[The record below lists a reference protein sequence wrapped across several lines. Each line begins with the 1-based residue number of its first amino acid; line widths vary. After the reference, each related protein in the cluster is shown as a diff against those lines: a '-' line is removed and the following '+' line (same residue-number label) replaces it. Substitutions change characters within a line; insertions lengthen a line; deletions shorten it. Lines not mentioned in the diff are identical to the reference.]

1 MGSTEPTTDT
11 LESAASMTVEAVVG
25 EANGGG
31 AYAVKLPVFE
41 GPLDLLLHLI
51 RQNEVEIT
59 DIPIALIGKQYLAY
73 LEMMHELNLDVA
85 AEYLV
90 MAATLALIKS
100 RMLLPPDGEA
110 EDQEAIDPRA
120 ELVARLLE
128 YQRFKEVADELA
140 KRRLLE
146 RDVFRAHGMEPDAIP
161 ESEREISVGLFQL
174 LEAFRD
180 VLNQA
185 DDSTPH
191 VHEVESET
199 ITVRDQMIS
208 VMERLEGVESMEF
221 HQLFEAPG
229 GARPTRGLVVAT
241 FLAILELT
249 RLTALR
255 IYQGITEEGV
265 PEGPIRLRPVVDVDA
280 DAISWGDRIS
290 EFM

>member
-1 MGSTEPTTDT
+1 MSSIEPTPDATP
-11 LESAASMTVEAVVG
+11 ESGLSTVAEAVVG
-25 EANGGG
+25 AANGGG

-59 DIPIALIGKQYLAY
+59 DIPVALIGKQYLDY

-85 AEYLV
+85 ADYLV

-100 RMLLPPDGEA
+100 RMLLPPDGDADDEEA
-110 EDQEAIDPRA
+110 LDPRA

-146 RDVFRAHGMEPDAIP
+146 RDVFRAHGLEPDAIP

-180 VLNQA
+180 VLNQSQDTGPA
-185 DDSTPH
+185 

-208 VMERLEGVESMEF
+208 VMERMQGIESIEF

-229 GARPTRGLVVAT
+229 GAQPTRALVIAT

-255 IYQGITEEGV
+255 IYQGITDEGV
-265 PEGPIRLRPVVDVDA
+265 HEGPIRLRPVIDSDTR
-280 DAISWGDRIS
+280 SWSDRIT
-290 EFM
+290 ELM